1 MSNMTMQPSQEQDE
15 IIHSDKNT
23 IVISNPGTGKTTT
36 LSWKVMR
43 LLENGVKPEK
53 ILCITFTEKAKKE
66 MFEKIFQMAKGKFSD
81 SDVMKLNIHTFHS
94 FAYNYLIDS
103 GLVTGD
109 IVGNNVMRFSIL
121 RSFEKNNAFT
131 YSKDYIISTMVPKTE
146 NAMRYI
152 KSFGITPDKINIE
165 SANFLIEK
173 IYDKDKTSY
182 TLDEVKAFLKYFIDA
197 YKNYENSKQGAVDY
211 SDMLLMFVDKFHGK
225 KFDYVLVDEMQD
237 MNDLEAKIAQMVG
250 NNIFLVGDA
259 KQAIFGFQG
268 GSIKNFQKFKE
279 ICDQKLLSLNRR
291 SCQQILDYSKNHF
304 LGRTQNK
311 KLFAQELECFKSLG
325 TGEMPKIVSTNAH
338 LSRILNIIEENPEK
352 TIGIITRTNRQ
363 IIEISQ
369 YLDINNIKYSSTSS
383 QATAAQAKDEVLGF
397 LRGLISDRMQD
408 KVSAAFTIFSPYT
421 LKEAFE
427 ISEMYNNGEKEKL
440 KKIESWGVSMRKS
453 DIDTLFSS
461 VIFPLCVS
469 KGAEW
474 FSTAV
479 VVKQQIDQYLALG
492 TPTKEGLFDFISIA
506 EESYIGRD
514 TGSKITLT
522 TVHKAKGRDFDIVAY
537 IPSSSTERTS
547 FVDIIVKAVLESN
560 GVDIKEELE
569 EESLRVDFVAFT
581 RAKEKLIIIADDK
594 NSKNYHIENF
604 SEIEIDDKE
613 DEIVATRLDNR
624 LSEAFSLFVAGR
636 FQDSEKLLKAEDGWL
651 EEFILSYFK
660 NIDHFSYSSIKTDP
674 YEFLIENIIAI
685 PTFYVATDF
694 GSRAHAA
701 LANISKNKATV
712 DDFEGDVK
720 RAVENGAKAIDQLK
734 REYPGLNLVAA
745 EKRRELP
752 LSSMVEYDDKSLM
765 FTGFI
770 DAIFQHGGGYLIV
783 DYKTDKNTNYS
794 SNHKKQLAVY
804 RKMHSIL
811 ENIPEDKIKIFVVFV
826 ALRGGINTS
835 KFDWS
840 IEKENK
846 NAFPTFEKHLRAVL
860 AWKRDPKK
868 FIQDLLD
875 NPKDDL
881 LYQTVKEKL
890 LKSYA
895 QI

>member
-1 MSNMTMQPSQEQDE
+1 MQPSQEQDE

-36 LSWKVMR
+36 LSLKVMR
-43 LLENGVKPEK
+43 LLETGVKPEN

-103 GLVTGD
+103 GIVTGD

-165 SANFLIEK
+165 SASSLIESM
-173 IYDKDKTSY
+173 YDEDKTSY

-197 YKNYENSKQGAVDY
+197 YKNYENSKHGSIDY
-211 SDMLLMFVDKFHGK
+211 SDMLLMLVDKFKGK
-225 KFDYVLVDEMQD
+225 KFEYVLVDEMQD
-237 MNDLEAKIAQMVG
+237 MNDLEARIAQMVG

-279 ICDQKLLSLNRR
+279 ICDQKFLSLNRR

-311 KLFAQELECFKSLG
+311 ELFAQELECFKSLG

-369 YLDINNIKYSSTSS
+369 YLDTNNIKYSSTSS
-383 QATAAQAKDEVLGF
+383 QATAEQAKNEVLGF
-397 LRGLISDRMQD
+397 LRGLISDRMED
-408 KVSAAFTIFSPYT
+408 KVSAAFTVFSPYT

-427 ISEMYNNGEKEKL
+427 LSEMYNNGEGEKL
-440 KKIESWGVSMRKS
+440 KKIESWGISMKKT
-453 DIDTLFSS
+453 DVDTLFSR

-474 FSTAV
+474 FSTTIA
-479 VVKQQIDQYLALG
+479 VKQQIDQYLALG
-492 TPTKEGLFDFISIA
+492 TPIKDGLFDFISIA
-506 EESYIGRD
+506 EESYIERD
-514 TGSKITLT
+514 VGSKVTLT
-522 TVHKAKGRDFDIVAY
+522 TVHKAKGRDFDIVIY
-537 IPSSSTERTS
+537 IPSSSAERTS
-547 FVDIIVKAVLESN
+547 FVDIVVEAVLESN

-581 RAKEKLIIIADDK
+581 RAKEKLIIITDDK
-594 NSKNYHIENF
+594 NTRKYHIENL

-613 DEIVATRLDNR
+613 DEIVATRLNNR

-674 YEFLIENIIAI
+674 YEFLIKNIIAI
-685 PTFYVATDF
+685 PTFYAATDF
-694 GSRAHAA
+694 GSRVHAA
-701 LANISKNKATV
+701 LANISKDKAEA
-712 DDFEGDVK
+712 DDFEGDVR
-720 RAVENGAKAIDQLK
+720 RAVENGMKAIDQLT
-734 REYPGLNLVAA
+734 REYPGLKLVAA
-745 EKRRELP
+745 EKRRDLP
-752 LSSMVEYDDKSLM
+752 VSSMVEYDDKSLM
-765 FTGFI
+765 FRGFI
-770 DAIFQHGGGYLIV
+770 DAIFQHDGGYIIV
-783 DYKTDKNTNYS
+783 DYKTDKNANYS
-794 SNHKKQLAVY
+794 SDHKRQLAVY

-826 ALRGGINTS
+826 ALRGGINTG
-835 KFDWS
+835 KFDWA
-840 IEKENK
+840 IEKENR
-846 NAFPTFEKHLRAVL
+846 NAFPTFEKHLRTVL
-860 AWKRDPKK
+860 AWKQDPKK

-875 NPKDDL
+875 NPVDDL

-890 LKSYA
+890 LQSDA
-895 QI
+895 QIL